1 MFWNFQPSL
10 CRGVGSLCLKT
21 AKGFA
26 ERFIANQKR
35 GCVLITHHF
44 FNITMCRLINL
55 FCMFKKRVKYFYL
68 TYANAMF
75 SPIEKVRGNN
85 TCAFN
90 QTMISKCSGFT
101 LLEML
106 MVIGLLAV
114 VMTTST
120 SLITD
125 EGASERQLQV
135 QQDATAAR
143 WHQIRTA
150 IIGDV
155 NLTLSNPSMMRG
167 YVADMGRLPVNIE
180 ELRSIGTQPAWTRY
194 DINTVNANVP
204 ADTVFL
210 WGGWRGPYLYTAGSQ
225 FFRDAW
231 LNESAVA
238 LDDAINHGWVVTHLP
253 ETVPACI
260 TELDCT
266 DIQVQSLGND
276 GALGGVD
283 FNADFPLNPPLP
295 DPPLN
300 LVSAN
305 EWQKSAASIGF
316 NVVLNKAPLQNQNLV
331 LRLYY
336 IENGVVDEEIST
348 PFSHLASVVG
358 VTSHPVTI
366 SPTAPAT
373 TVSLPMGT
381 YAAVITCADD
391 PSATSG
397 EVVYSGSCDNPQT
410 ILPAIPAYY
419 FTLLPGQA
427 LPINIYWNIP

>member
-10 CRGVGSLCLKT
+10 CRVMGSLCLKT
-21 AKGFA
+21 AKDFA
-26 ERFIANQKR
+26 ERFKQRLPILNNLPFIIKPLANIKSLVKRCGLAYSIRQLTMLIAQ
-35 GCVLITHHF
+35 L
-44 FNITMCRLINL
+44 
-55 FCMFKKRVKYFYL
+55 
-68 TYANAMF
+68 
-75 SPIEKVRGNN
+75 RGNGKRAMN
-85 TCAFN
+85 QSIATQCA
-90 QTMISKCSGFT
+90 GFT

-106 MVIGLLAV
+106 MVIGFLAV
-114 VMTTST
+114 VMVTST

-125 EGASERQLQV
+125 EGAGERQLQLM
-135 QQDATAAR
+135 QNDTQAR

-150 IIGDV
+150 IIGDT
-155 NLTLSNPSMMRG
+155 NLTLSNPSMMHG

-180 ELRSIGTQPAWTRY
+180 ELRSLGTQPVWTRY

-253 ETVPACI
+253 ETVPACT

-283 FNADFPLNPPLP
+283 FNADFPVNPPLP
-295 DPPLN
+295 APPLN

-305 EWQKSAASIGF
+305 EWQNSAASIGF
-316 NVVLNKAPLQNQNLV
+316 NVILNKAPSQNQEA
-331 LRLYY
+331 LRLRIYY
-336 IENGVVDEEIST
+336 IENGTVEEEIST
-348 PFSHLASVVG
+348 PFDHLASVVG
-358 VTSHPVTI
+358 ITSRPVTI
-366 SPTAPAT
+366 SPTPPAS
-373 TVSLPMGT
+373 TVSLPIGS
-381 YAAVITCADD
+381 YVALVACEDD
-391 PSATSG
+391 PLVPTDG
-397 EVVYSGSCDNPQT
+397 EVYSGSCAIPPAT
-410 ILPAIPAYY
+410 PPAIPPAVSPYY
-419 FTLLPGQA
+419 FTVLPGQA

>member
-10 CRGVGSLCLKT
+10 CRVMASLCLKT
-21 AKGFA
+21 AKDFA
-26 ERFIANQKR
+26 ERFKQRLPILNNLPFIIKPLANIKSLVKRCGLAYSIRQLTMLIAQLKGNGKCAMNQR
-35 GCVLITHHF
+35 MT
-44 FNITMCRLINL
+44 TQ
-55 FCMFKKRVKYFYL
+55 
-68 TYANAMF
+68 
-75 SPIEKVRGNN
+75 
-85 TCAFN
+85 CA
-90 QTMISKCSGFT
+90 GFT

-106 MVIGLLAV
+106 MVIGFLAV
-114 VMTTST
+114 VMVTST

-125 EGASERQLQV
+125 EGAGERQLQLM
-135 QQDATAAR
+135 QNDTQAR

-150 IIGDV
+150 IIGDT
-155 NLTLSNPSMMRG
+155 NLTLSNPSMMHG

-180 ELRSIGTQPAWTRY
+180 ELRSLGTQPVWTRY

-231 LNESAVA
+231 LNESAIAV
-238 LDDAINHGWVVTHLP
+238 DDAINHGWVVTHLP
-253 ETVPACI
+253 ETVPACT

-283 FNADFPLNPPLP
+283 FNADFPVNPPLP

-305 EWQKSAASIGF
+305 EWQNSAASIGF
-316 NVVLNKAPLQNQNLV
+316 NVILNKAPSQNQNLV

-336 IENGVVDEEIST
+336 IENGAVEEEIST
-348 PFSHLASVVG
+348 AFSHLASVAG
-358 VTSHPVTI
+358 ITSHPVTI
-366 SPTAPAT
+366 NPTAPAT
-373 TVSLPMGT
+373 TVSLPMGS
-381 YAAVITCADD
+381 YAAVVACADD
-391 PSATSG
+391 PSAISG
-397 EVVYSGSCDNPQT
+397 EVVYSGSCDNPQS
-410 ILPAIPAYY
+410 IPPVIHAYY
-419 FTLLPGQA
+419 FTLLPGQVP
-427 LPINIYWNIP
+427 PITIYWNIP